1 MGGGRDDDAIRANAA
16 AAGLRIELQPDPG
29 TEVWPEHWTV
39 MGVAV
44 RMMSQLNV
52 GMNGVIGMRYEALPV
67 ILDAMQV
74 PAADR
79 LAVIDDLRVIEMEVV
94 RQVRG

>member
-1 MGGGRDDDAIRANAA
+1 
-16 AAGLRIELQPDPG
+16 
-29 TEVWPEHWTV
+29 

-52 GMNGVIGMRYEALPV
+52 GMNGIVGMRYEALPV